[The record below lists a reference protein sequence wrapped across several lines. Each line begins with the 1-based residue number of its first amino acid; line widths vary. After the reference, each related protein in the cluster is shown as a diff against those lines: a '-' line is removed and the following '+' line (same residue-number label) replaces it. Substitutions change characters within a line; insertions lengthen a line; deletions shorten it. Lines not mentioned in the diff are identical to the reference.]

1 MHMDGRPDPDELLAR
16 VQEEEHRS
24 KRGRLK
30 VFFGAAPGVGKTY
43 AMLEAARARKAEGLD
58 VVAGWV
64 ETHGRIETEA
74 LLEGLERVSPRLLSY
89 RGTELAEFDLDAAL
103 ERKPGLILV
112 DELAH
117 TNAPGSRH
125 AKRWQDV
132 QELLASGIS
141 VYTTMNV
148 QHIESLNGVVA
159 QITGVSVAERVPD
172 SVFEEADEVE
182 LVDLPADELI
192 KRMKEGKVYFP
203 QLAEQALGNFF
214 RPGNLIALRELA
226 LRRTADRVDVQ
237 MQRYRRDHAV
247 GETWPTA
254 ERVLVCLGS
263 SPYGQ
268 HLVRSAKRLA
278 SRLKAEWIALYVET
292 SAHGRIAESDRE
304 QLERTLRLVE
314 QLGGKTVTLSGE
326 NTAEEIL
333 AFARTRN
340 VTKIILGKPPRADW
354 LRMFRPGFVD
364 AVIRNSG
371 GIDVYIIG
379 GNAEERLARIRGSR
393 RTARAWSP
401 YLSGVG
407 VVGVAGLVS
416 AFLNPF
422 VEPVNLA
429 MVFLLG
435 VVLVATRFGVGPS
448 ILASILSVALF
459 DFAFVPPYLTFAVSD
474 SQYLITFLVML
485 VVALLTGNLAARARL
500 QADRAREAQ
509 QKTEAMV
516 DLTQELARAR
526 DSREVGAV
534 AVRHLSDLY
543 GAQAAVFLSDGLG
556 GLTLLSEKDAS
567 FAFRSSEVSVAMWA
581 LQHGQP
587 AGQDTDTLPGSDALY
602 VPMEASGQ
610 ILGVVGIRPRRNP
623 EESASDRRHRMEAA
637 VGQTALA
644 LERALLAEQARKA
657 QMEAESER
665 MRSALLSSVSHDF
678 RTPLASIVGAS
689 SAIASGGLGPEEVR
703 ELAQSVYDESLRLS
717 RFVANLLDM
726 TRLESGSVA
735 PNREVQPIEEVI
747 GPALERVKPRL
758 SGREITVDLPESLPM
773 VAIDARLMEQ
783 LFVNLLEN
791 VARHTPEGSPIDIRA
806 TADGGTLRVAVEDRG
821 PGLPAGAE
829 ERVFEKFY
837 RASDRTEGA
846 GLGLA
851 ICHAIAAA
859 HQGAIT
865 ASNRP
870 GGGASFVVT
879 LPAGEQ
885 GGTAR
890 PPAPPNNT
898 GGSS

>member
-1 MHMDGRPDPDELLAR
+1 MDRRPDPDELLAR
-16 VQEEEHRS
+16 VNEEAEARR
-24 KRGRLK
+24 RGRLK
-30 VFFGAAPGVGKTY
+30 VFFGAAPGVGKTF
-43 AMLEAARARKAEGLD
+43 AMLEAARIRNTEGID
-58 VVAGWV
+58 VVIGWA
-64 ETHGRIETEA
+64 ETHGRSETAA
-74 LLEGLERVSPRLLSY
+74 LLDGQEILPPRFLSY
-89 RGTELAEFDLDAAL
+89 RGRELKEFDLDAAL
-103 ERKPGLILV
+103 ERRPLLILV

-141 VYTTMNV
+141 VYTTLNV

-182 LVDLPADELI
+182 IVDLPADELI

-226 LRRTADRVDVQ
+226 LRQTADRVDVQ
-237 MQRYRRDHAV
+237 MQRYRKDHAV

-278 SRLKAEWIALYVET
+278 DRLRAEWIALYVET
-292 SAHGRIAESDRE
+292 SAQGRIAESDRD

-314 QLGGKTVTLSGE
+314 QLGGKAVTLPGE

-333 AFARTRN
+333 AFASARN
-340 VTKIILGKPPRADW
+340 ITKILLGKPPRAPW
-354 LRMFRPGFVD
+354 LGLFRPGFVD
-364 AVIRNSG
+364 SVIRNSE

-379 GNAEERLARIRGSR
+379 GNAEERLARIRSARRPARPWGS
-393 RTARAWSP
+393 
-401 YLSGVG
+401 YLYGLA
-407 VVGVAGLVS
+407 VVGLSSLVC
-416 AFLNPF
+416 ALLHPF

-429 MVFLLG
+429 MVYLLG
-435 VVLVATRFGVGPS
+435 VVFVATRLGVGPS
-448 ILASILSVALF
+448 VLASVVSVALF
-459 DFAFVPPYLTFAVSD
+459 DFLFVPPYLTFAVGD
-474 SQYLITFLVML
+474 SQYLITFTVML
-485 VVALLTGNLAARARL
+485 VVALLISNLAARARL

-509 QKTEAMV
+509 RRTEAMV
-516 DLTQELARAR
+516 NLTQELARAR
-526 DSREVGAV
+526 DSKGVAGV

-556 GLTLLSEKDAS
+556 GLDLLAEQDAS
-567 FAFRSSEVSVAMWA
+567 FAFRSDEMSVARWA
-581 LQHGQP
+581 FHHRQP
-587 AGQDTDTLPGSDALY
+587 AGLDTDTLPGSDAIYL
-602 VPMEASGQ
+602 PMEASEE
-610 ILGVVGIRPRRNP
+610 ILGVMGIRPQRHP
-623 EESASDRRHRMEAA
+623 GESAFEDRHRMEA
-637 VGQTALA
+637 VVSQTALA
-644 LERALLAEQARKA
+644 LERALLSERARKA

-665 MRSALLSSVSHDF
+665 LRSALLSCVSHDF

-689 SAIASGGLGPEEVR
+689 SAMACGELKPEETR
-703 ELAQSVYDESLRLS
+703 ELAQSVYEESLRLS

-726 TRLESGSVA
+726 TRLESGTVA
-735 PNREVQPIEEVI
+735 PNRELQPIEEVI

-758 SGREITVDLPESLPM
+758 GTREVVVDLPDSLPL
-773 VAIDARLMEQ
+773 VAIDAGLMEQ

-791 VARHTPEGSPIDIRA
+791 VARHTPDGTRVDIRA
-806 TADGGTLRVAVEDRG
+806 TAEGGLLRVAVEDRG
-821 PGLPAGAE
+821 PGLPPGAE

-837 RASDRTEGA
+837 RASNRVEGA

-851 ICHAIAAA
+851 ICHAIATA
-859 HQGAIT
+859 HGGTISAM
-865 ASNRP
+865 NRP
-870 GGGASFVVT
+870 EGGATFTVT
-879 LPAGEQ
+879 LPAGSGHENPAGPSVQ
-885 GGTAR
+885 PAAGGG
-890 PPAPPNNT
+890 P
-898 GGSS
+898 S